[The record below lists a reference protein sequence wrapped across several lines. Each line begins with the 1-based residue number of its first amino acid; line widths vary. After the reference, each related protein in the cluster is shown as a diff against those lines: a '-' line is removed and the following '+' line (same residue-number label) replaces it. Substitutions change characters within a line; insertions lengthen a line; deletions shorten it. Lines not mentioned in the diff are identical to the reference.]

1 MAPCKSLPL
10 SRHFISPLPLPLLPL
25 SHLSS
30 SNVGSGDLNLTN
42 HLWGSLPL
50 GKSPAQNT
58 YSEAAGLS
66 ASFQINI
73 LNLYCLKW
81 NNHIKYIT
89 PVLGLDSSIECFKS
103 AEQRQ
108 KVNLKYFV
116 IKNEILPSLSL
127 SPFTGHGHLVEWKEE
142 LSSIVYY
149 GYRSFI
155 KTFRFRP
162 ELNQK
167 LSSRFL
173 KFRSNSSTFGS
184 HKVLMLRF
192 SNLSGW
198 FRAN

>member
-1 MAPCKSLPL
+1 M
-10 SRHFISPLPLPLLPL
+10 
-25 SHLSS
+25 
-30 SNVGSGDLNLTN
+30 
-42 HLWGSLPL
+42 
-50 GKSPAQNT
+50 
-58 YSEAAGLS
+58 
-66 ASFQINI
+66 
-73 LNLYCLKW
+73 
-81 NNHIKYIT
+81 
-89 PVLGLDSSIECFKS
+89 
-103 AEQRQ
+103 
-108 KVNLKYFV
+108 NLKYFV

-192 SNLSGW
+192 SNLSGYFIANEKRAKF
-198 FRAN
+198 FRKIFSSNSYRQRNYVFYFKFLYNFSNFCDNAQTSGPRTIRKLNPICKSYHIKVIR